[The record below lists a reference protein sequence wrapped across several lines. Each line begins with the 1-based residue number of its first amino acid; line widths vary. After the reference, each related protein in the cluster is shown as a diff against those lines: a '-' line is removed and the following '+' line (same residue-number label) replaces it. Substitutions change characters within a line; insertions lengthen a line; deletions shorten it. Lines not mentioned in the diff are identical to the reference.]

1 MVLAAGPKDRNAVN
15 ASLPRE
21 LSPLEFATACYGTP
35 YQWQAPLVDLYCSDA
50 RPRISYVQVGRKNGK
65 SFLGASVALDALC
78 RRGEQ
83 VFLIADSERN
93 LKSALFHEIKTLV
106 ARSPVLS
113 KAVLVYKDHLEC
125 PATGGQI
132 SLRPN
137 NLGASQSINPDVV
150 LFDEVHMQKTDSI
163 WNGMALAG
171 AAMPHAL
178 LLGIT
183 TPGYDVSSPAHDL
196 YQLVKA
202 GKLHGVIH
210 EPEDPNCALDDV
222 LALKQANPVLLDRPD
237 MLDVF
242 AFERENMPE
251 HDFRRFRLGQW
262 TTTASG
268 WLPYG
273 RWAELARDVDVDP
286 AEPCWLG
293 FDGSYSGDSTAL
305 VLATAGGHLCV
316 VGCWENPGRKGWRVP
331 RADVMDA
338 VAAVFAERNVMA
350 MFCDPPYWGR
360 EIAEWS
366 ARYPGRI
373 VEFPTFSRARMAPAC
388 TTFYTAAMD
397 GRMSHDG
404 NLVLAR
410 HVANCVVR
418 PSPQGD
424 YVTKASQDSPAKI
437 DAAIAAVLAFQGAA
451 THQPVTRRRVYML

>member
-1 MVLAAGPKDRNAVN
+1 MAINAGPKRRDVEFAR
-15 ASLPRE
+15 LPVH
-21 LSPLEFATACYGTP
+21 LPPLEFAAATYGNP
-35 YQWQAPLVDLYCSDA
+35 YTWQAPLLDLYCSDG

-65 SFLGASVALDALC
+65 SFLGAGVAIDGMC

-83 VFLIADSERN
+83 IFLIADSERN
-93 LKSALFHEIKTLV
+93 LKSALYFEICSLIRK
-106 ARSPVLS
+106 SPLLS
-113 KAVLVYKDHLEC
+113 QAVHIYKDHLEC
-125 PATGGQI
+125 PSTGGQI

-137 NLGASQSINPDVV
+137 NLAASQSINPDGVI
-150 LFDEVHMQKTDSI
+150 FDEVHMQKTDSI

-273 RWAELARDVDVDP
+273 RWAELARDVGPDP
-286 AEPCWLG
+286 SEPVWLG

-305 VLATAGGHLCV
+305 VCATASGHISV

-331 RADVMDA
+331 RDEVMGA
-338 VAAVFAERNVMA
+338 VAVAFAERNVQF

-404 NLVLAR
+404 NPVLAR

-424 YVTKASQDSPAKI
+424 YITKASQDSPAKI
-437 DAAIAAVLAFQGAA
+437 DAAVAAVLAFQGAA